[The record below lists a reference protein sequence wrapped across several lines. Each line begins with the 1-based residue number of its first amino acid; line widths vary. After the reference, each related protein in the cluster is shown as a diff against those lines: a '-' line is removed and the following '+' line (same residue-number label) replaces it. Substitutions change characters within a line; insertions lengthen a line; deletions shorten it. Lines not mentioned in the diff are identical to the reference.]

1 MTEKLK
7 NLMHERADQTT
18 FAVPDLA
25 LVRAAGARRR
35 RRQYAGVT
43 GAGLVAVVAVGALFL
58 TLTDTPSDD
67 AGPDIA
73 SEPPSSGVPSGTT
86 WSIGS
91 VINNGDGPIEVGH
104 QVVSYVPTD
113 VGFVTTDPDGAVWS
127 VHDGEVEQVGRIGT
141 TDDENLA
148 ADPGDSRVAWIDAD
162 GPQVVV
168 LDQQTGEKQTYLD
181 PLAAEGP
188 DEELS
193 PGQVYA
199 LSDGVLYARSGAEAV
214 AVDLDSGDV
223 RVVHPEVTG
232 ADRVIDAAAGV
243 VAFAAADGEGTQI
256 AVGPTRA
263 EAGPAFEGQLGDGSL
278 SPDAAY
284 LAFSDDEG
292 TVVDTA
298 TGQPVELDVTGFYE
312 VYGWTDGHTAS
323 LIAENDSGGAR
334 LVTCDV
340 RDGSCTDVV
349 PDLGSFDDLDAG
361 FSLPVGSH

>member
-43 GAGLVAVVAVGALFL
+43 GAGLVAVVAVGALSL

-104 QVVSYVPTD
+104 PVVSYVPTD

-148 ADPGDSRVAWIDAD
+148 ADPSDSRVAWIDAD

-168 LDQQTGEKQTYLD
+168 LDQQTGEKQTYLA
-181 PLAAEGP
+181 PLASEGP

-232 ADRVIDAAAGV
+232 VDRVIDAAAGV
-243 VAFAAADGEGTQI
+243 VAFASSEGDSW
-256 AVGPTRA
+256 VLLGPTLGEA
-263 EAGPAFEGQLGDGSL
+263 EFAFEGQYDDGYL
-278 SPDAAY
+278 SPDAGY
-284 LAFSDDEG
+284 LAFSGDEG
-292 TVVDTA
+292 QVHDTF
-298 TGQPVELDVTGFYE
+298 TGQVVELDITGFYE
-312 VYGWTDGHTAS
+312 VYGWSDDDTADV
-323 LIAENDSGGAR
+323 IAQNDSGNAK
-334 LVTCDV
+334 LMTCDLPT
-340 RDGSCTDVV
+340 GSCTDVV